1 MNRKEETSIK
11 DYGSTSNELLYE
23 EDEMFEE
30 DEQVEKKQK
39 KKKKKKKKSHRC
51 LRVIAILLS
60 LILFIE
66 AAYCFLVFTDI
77 SEIKYY
83 REAFIE
89 TALST
94 MTHSWLARY
103 TLPEYM
109 VEHVRQREEYLRK
122 AQEGIVS
129 DQSDRVSSTEEA
141 VTEPTDITEPNVSAE
156 TVVPEDEKEEAFYEL
171 FWELNRTSFEEY
183 LDSHPSVLD
192 NGWDHIYINE
202 AGQDDEGTEIY
213 TTMGEQV
220 LAIDVEN
227 KLLLVRVSGTGYIG
241 ILAIGKDPSQLRV
254 EASEGIGS
262 YGQDLGVIVDNND
275 GVIGITGSGFYDPNG
290 GGNGGTLA
298 GYAMCEGTEYGVH
311 YEEYGYKRIELTKD
325 NKMYIVESDSPVGDD
340 VTDAVE
346 FMPALI
352 VDGNVLVSDDNSW
365 VSINPRAA
373 IGQSDKGEILMLII
387 EGRLT
392 GRSIGAGLDT
402 CAAIFK
408 RHDCYTAMNLDGGT
422 SAVMYYRGEY
432 VTKCSNKNLVSRYLP
447 NAWVYGNYE

>member
-241 ILAIGKDPSQLRV
+241 ILAIGKDPAQLRV

-392 GRSIGAGLDT
+392 GRSSGAGLDT

>member
-30 DEQVEKKQK
+30 DEQVEKKQ
-39 KKKKKKKKSHRC
+39 KKKKKKSHRC

-129 DQSDRVSSTEEA
+129 DQSDRVSSTEEGI
-141 VTEPTDITEPNVSAE
+141 TEPTDITEPNVSAE

>member
-109 VEHVRQREEYLRK
+109 VEYVRQREEYLRK

-129 DQSDRVSSTEEA
+129 DQSDRVSSTEEGI
-141 VTEPTDITEPNVSAE
+141 TEPTDITEPNVSAE

-241 ILAIGKDPSQLRV
+241 ILAIGKDPAQLRV

>member
-30 DEQVEKKQK
+30 DEQEEKKQK

-129 DQSDRVSSTEEA
+129 DQSDRVSSTEEG

-241 ILAIGKDPSQLRV
+241 ILAIGKDPAQLRV

>member
-1 MNRKEETSIK
+1 M
-11 DYGSTSNELLYE
+11 
-23 EDEMFEE
+23 
-30 DEQVEKKQK
+30 
-39 KKKKKKKKSHRC
+39 
-51 LRVIAILLS
+51 
-60 LILFIE
+60 
-66 AAYCFLVFTDI
+66 VFTDI
-77 SEIKYY
+77 SEIKHL

-94 MTHSWLARY
+94 MTHSWLAKY

-109 VEHVRQREEYLRK
+109 VEQVRLREEYLRK

-129 DQSDRVSSTEEA
+129 DSSNRTTPTDEG
-141 VTEPTDITEPNVSAE
+141 TPEPTENIDATAE
-156 TVVPEDEKEEAFYEL
+156 TEAELPEDEQEKAFYEL

-183 LDSHPSVLD
+183 LDKHPSVLD
-192 NGWDHIYINE
+192 DGWDHIYINE
-202 AGQDDEGTEIY
+202 ASQDDEGTEIY

-241 ILAIGKDPSQLRV
+241 ILAIGKDPAQLRV
-254 EASEGIGS
+254 EVSDGIGS

-298 GYAMCEGTEYGVH
+298 GYTMCEGTEYGVH

-325 NKMYIVESDSPVGDD
+325 NKMYIVESDSPVSDD

-387 EGRLT
+387 EGRLP

-432 VTKCSNKNLVSRYLP
+432 VTKCSNKKLVSRYLP

>member
-129 DQSDRVSSTEEA
+129 DQSNRVSSTEQG
-141 VTEPTDITEPNVSAE
+141 VTEPTDITEPDVSAE

-241 ILAIGKDPSQLRV
+241 ILAIGKDPAQLRV